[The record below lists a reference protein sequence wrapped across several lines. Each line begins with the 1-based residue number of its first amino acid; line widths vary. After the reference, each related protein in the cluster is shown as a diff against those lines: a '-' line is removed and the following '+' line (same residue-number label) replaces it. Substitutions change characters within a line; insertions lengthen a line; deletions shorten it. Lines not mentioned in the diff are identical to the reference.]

1 MSADNPVNARIEELI
16 SSSRVF
22 LFMKGNKSFPQCG
35 FSGTA
40 ISILDELGVDF
51 ETCDVL
57 KNPDIRQGIK
67 TFSDWPTIPQLYI
80 DQEFVGGSDI
90 IRQMA
95 GSGELHKM
103 LGIEVVEVEPPN
115 ITITDNAKVAIEGAM
130 EGEQGVLRLMISPR
144 FQYQMGFGPAEAG
157 DFAVTSN
164 GVTVQIDRGSAK
176 RANGMT
182 IDFQD
187 GPQGG
192 VIIDNPNEPAK
203 VQQMSVGELK
213 AAQDAQDALKLY
225 DVRTDEEREIA
236 TIPGAIQLTPE
247 TMDELLALPKDTTLV
262 FHCHH
267 GGRSQAAAQEFVSQ
281 GFQKVYNLVGGIDG
295 WSTQID
301 PSVPRY

>member
-1 MSADNPVNARIEELI
+1 MSADNTVNARIEELI
-16 SSSRVF
+16 GSSRIF

-35 FSGTA
+35 FSGA
-40 ISILDELGVDF
+40 VVGILDELGVDF
-51 ETCDVL
+51 ETCDVI

-90 IRQMA
+90 IRQMS

-103 LGIEVVEVEPPN
+103 LGLEVVEVEPPT
-115 ITITDNAKVAIEGAM
+115 ITITDNAKAAIEGAM
-130 EGEQGVLRLMISPR
+130 EDEQGVLRMMVSPR

-192 VIIDNPNEPAK
+192 VLIDNPNEPAK
-203 VQQMSVGELK
+203 VKEMSVEELK
-213 AAQDAQDALKLY
+213 TAQGADDTLKLY

-236 TIPGAIQLTPE
+236 TIAGAIHLTPE
-247 TMDELLALPKDTTLV
+247 AMDELMALPKDTTLV

-267 GGRSQAAAQEFVSQ
+267 GGRSQSAAQDLVSQ